1 MHFLILCSRRPM
13 SQLEPYSFSGE
24 IQFGNHHITL
34 HLHFKILNW
43 DELSLELKLNSPV
56 LVKNKP
62 SIFPCIGG
70 ISVIVLED
78 QTVTISTMDTG
89 QCFTQVS
96 WDSFCH
102 CCTTF
107 LRLCWAFASKGL
119 DTGLSGIAG
128 LKKQRARAPA
138 SSSLHLPTFLPQP
151 MTGRGLEKAISQ
163 PQVRTTLTRQNW
175 LIPPRDLTCV

>member
-1 MHFLILCSRRPM
+1 MHFLILCSHEAHV
-13 SQLEPYSFSGE
+13 STEPYSFSGE
-24 IQFGNHHITL
+24 INLATTVSPYIFISKYST
-34 HLHFKILNW
+34 W

-62 SIFPCIGG
+62 SIFPCTGG
-70 ISVIVLED
+70 MYADCPWTLNLI
-78 QTVTISTMDTG
+78 TISTMDTG

-96 WDSFCH
+96 WDPFCH

-151 MTGRGLEKAISQ
+151 MTGRRLESISLTA
-163 PQVRTTLTRQNW
+163 RTG
-175 LIPPRDLTCV
+175 